1 MRESRIDWPRFFRPV
16 CVLCLLCGGLWLYW
30 QSALTQYLLGRVTG
44 AAGGVLFL
52 LGGMFGLIGRPRCLV
67 PLLDYLALAASLIA
81 LWKIGFLWQALV
93 GVVLSAL
100 YLVCCNASTAIG
112 DNGDI
117 DPPDYSELHPY
128 WENMEKIKREWN
140 NGKDSEGSRGSE
152 PPQPHS

>member
-1 MRESRIDWPRFFRPV
+1 MRESRIDCPRFFRPV

-30 QSALTQYLLGRVTG
+30 QSSLTQYLLGRVTV

-52 LGGMFGLIGRPRCLV
+52 LGGIFGLIGRPRCLV
-67 PLLDYLALAASLIA
+67 PLLDFLALAASLIA
-81 LWKIGFLWQALV
+81 LWKIGFFWQAIV

-112 DNGDI
+112 DEGDI

-140 NGKDSEGSRGSE
+140 NGKDSEGSQGSE

>member
-30 QSALTQYLLGRVTG
+30 QSSLTQYLLGRVTV

-52 LGGMFGLIGRPRCLV
+52 LGGIFGLIGRPRCLV

-81 LWKIGFLWQALV
+81 LWKIGFFWQAIV

-140 NGKDSEGSRGSE
+140 NGKDSEGSQGSE

>member
-1 MRESRIDWPRFFRPV
+1 MRESHVDWPRFFRPV

-30 QSALTQYLLGRVTG
+30 QSTLTQYLLGRVTV

-52 LGGMFGLIGRPRCLV
+52 LGGIFGLIGRPRCLV

-81 LWKIGFLWQALV
+81 LWKISFLWQAIV

-140 NGKDSEGSRGSE
+140 NGKDSEGSQESE

>member
-1 MRESRIDWPRFFRPV
+1 MRESHVDWPRFFRPV

-30 QSALTQYLLGRVTG
+30 QSTLTQYLLGRVTV

-52 LGGMFGLIGRPRCLV
+52 LGGIFGLIGRPRCLV
-67 PLLDYLALAASLIA
+67 PLLDFLALAASLIA
-81 LWKIGFLWQALV
+81 LWKIGFFWQAIV

-112 DNGDI
+112 DEGDI

-140 NGKDSEGSRGSE
+140 NGKDGEESQRSE